1 MPFAAAF
8 IFGFG
13 LWLFS
18 EIFVFGLVADA
29 IGLGGAILATLLT
42 SLLGIAFL
50 RRLGRA
56 TRDELKATLKSGATL
71 RLTPEALQSGVL
83 AALGSVLLILPGF
96 LSDCVGLMLAVPAL
110 RRPQQPPPAAPEK
123 PDVIDLSPQDW
134 RRIDEADRN

>member
-42 SLLGIAFL
+42 SLLGVAFL

-56 TRDELKATLKSGATL
+56 TRDELKAALKSGATL

-83 AALGSVLLILPGF
+83 AALGTVLLILPGF
-96 LSDCVGLMLAVPAL
+96 LSDCVGLMLAMPAL
-110 RRPQQPPPAAPEK
+110 RRPQQPPPTAPGK